1 MTNTAATRTYTIVA
15 DDLADFEKKYRRI
28 ARKFEKL
35 GRAVPAYSIGS
46 KRTVNGTYIVD
57 GDDYPCIVSVI
68 DVTFGE
74 GDISRQKLYGDYE
87 FVGSA
92 SYLED
97 GESFVSFTRD
107 SEDDEFSIRSLVKEP
122 THCDHCG
129 IKRKRNKVYIL
140 RNIETGNYMQVGNSC
155 MKDLFGIGIADAI
168 SEFFGFVDAIDEFDE
183 DNISSSVGQANPA
196 VNTIV
201 FLAKCVSLFN
211 SGERWISKK
220 EAFETNKKSSVEII
234 LYGNDFCVEI
244 SNSDIEIAN
253 EVIHFVN
260 SLDANSEYIENLQQV
275 LSQEN
280 ISYKLAGIAGSAV
293 PMFYRNPKKAK
304 DAEAKETRWYGNVDD
319 KIEFT
324 GTVLVA
330 ARFEGHYGSSIVLVV
345 GTDAGEVFKTTYTGR
360 SDAIWALAV
369 GDTCTLTGTVK
380 DHTEYNGDKQ
390 TVLTRVKVK

>member
-1 MTNTAATRTYTIVA
+1 MTNTTETRTYTIAA

-35 GRAVPAYSIGS
+35 GQSVPTYNIGE
-46 KRTVNGTYIVD
+46 KRDVTGTYDLEGYDWI
-57 GDDYPCIVSVI
+57 CIVPVVDI
-68 DVTFGE
+68 TFDE

-97 GESFVSFTRD
+97 GESFISFTRD
-107 SEDDEFSIRSLVKEP
+107 NENDEFSIRSLVKEP

-168 SEFFGFVDAIDEFDE
+168 SEFFGFVDAIDEFNE
-183 DNISSSVGQANPA
+183 DNISSSVGQTNAA
-196 VNTIV
+196 VNTIA
-201 FLAKCVSLFN
+201 FLAKCVAVFN

-220 EAFETNKKSSVEII
+220 EAFETNKKSSVETI
-234 LYGNDFCVEI
+234 LYDKSFCVEV
-244 SNSDIEIAN
+244 SNSDTEIAN
-253 EVIHFVN
+253 EIICFVN

-275 LSQEN
+275 LGQEN
-280 ISYKLAGIAGSAV
+280 ISYKMAGIAGSAV
-293 PMFYRNPKKAK
+293 PMFYRNPKKVE
-304 DAEAKETRWYGNVDD
+304 DAEPKETRWYGNVGD

-324 GTVLVA
+324 GMVSVA
-330 ARFEGHYGSSIVLVV
+330 SEFYGTFGSGLILVV
-345 GTDAGEVFKTTYTGR
+345 STDAGEVFKTTYAGR
-360 SDAIWALAV
+360 SDAIWGLAV
-369 GDTCTLTGTVK
+369 GDTCTLTGTIK

-390 TVLTRVKVK
+390 TVLTRIKAK